1 MSRSLIQKSAIP
13 YWLGLCALLGFLGVA
28 VWQLLE
34 IQRVRLEIAAHD
46 QSVEELQ
53 LLRSF
58 VHDALQK
65 YSYQSIEK
73 LFGEWGGKR
82 RDTVSIRL
90 LADNGFVIGRYV
102 REQAAP
108 SLLRLTEEIPYS
120 YRNTAILEL
129 IKDQSGIERGMQGL
143 RMEFG
148 LLAGAVALILC
159 FMTWSV
165 FRGKQEEL
173 TLQDHARE
181 LNLANERLD
190 QTSKELDRL
199 RVYLKGIV
207 DSVPSVLIG
216 VDIDG
221 RVNEWNQAA
230 EKATRIKGEDARGQF
245 FTDLMPHLGG
255 QQDKVMQAINE
266 GRPLHATRLTTVVG
280 GVVRYSNLLV
290 NPLNSEVGR
299 GAVIRV
305 DDVTQRV
312 RFEQMMVQNEKM
324 LSLSGL
330 AAGVAHEINNPLS
343 GVLQNCQNITRRL
356 SSDLT
361 SNRLVAEASGIDLT
375 RLQDYLERR
384 KIPGFLRFVREAAE
398 RASHIVTDML
408 AFSRHGTESFD
419 KVALCDLLDTALR
432 LASSDYDMKKTYDF
446 RRIDIEQKL
455 EPGLPLLHCD
465 HTRLEQVLL
474 NLLKNSAQAMTQ
486 ANTPAPR
493 KISLR
498 ARVEADWVLI
508 QLEDN
513 GPGMSAEVKQCIFEP
528 FYTTKGRG
536 LGTGLGLSV
545 AYFIVTEQHRGEIEV
560 ISAPGKGT
568 RFEIRLP
575 LAKPAAT
582 MFAGFSRA
590 G

>member
-1 MSRSLIQKSAIP
+1 MSRKLIQKSAIP

-28 VWQLLE
+28 LWQLLE
-34 IQRVRLEIAAHD
+34 AQRLRLETATRD
-46 QSVEELQ
+46 RSVEELQ

-65 YSYQSIEK
+65 HSYRSIEK
-73 LFGEWGGKR
+73 LFGVWGRKR
-82 RDTVSIRL
+82 QDTVSIRL
-90 LADNGFVIGRYV
+90 LADNGIVIGRFV

-108 SLLRLTEEIPYS
+108 SFLRLTEEIPYS
-120 YRNTAILEL
+120 YRKTATLEL
-129 IKDQSGIERGMQGL
+129 IKDHSGIERDMQGL

-148 LLAGAVALILC
+148 LLAGAVALILWL
-159 FMTWSV
+159 MTWSV
-165 FRGKQEEL
+165 FRGKQEAL
-173 TLQDHARE
+173 TLRDHARE
-181 LNLANERLD
+181 LALANERLD

-199 RVYLKGIV
+199 RAYLKGIV

-216 VDIDG
+216 VDMGG

-230 EKATRIKGEDARGQF
+230 EKVTRIKCEDAIGQF

-266 GRPLHATRLTTVVG
+266 GKPLRATRFTTVVG
-280 GVVRYSNLLV
+280 GIVRYSNLRV

-356 SSDLT
+356 SSDLS
-361 SNRLVAEASGIDLT
+361 SNRQAAAASGVDLV

-398 RASHIVTDML
+398 RASRIVTDML
-408 AFSRHGTESFD
+408 AFSRRGTGSFEV
-419 KVALCDLLDTALR
+419 VALRDLLDTAVR

-446 RRIDIEQKL
+446 RRIDIEWELKS
-455 EPGLPLLHCD
+455 GLPLLYCD
-465 HTRLEQVLL
+465 RTRIEQVLL
-474 NLLKNSAQAMTQ
+474 NLLKNAAQAMTQ

-513 GPGMSAEVKQCIFEP
+513 GPGMSDEVKQRVFEP
-528 FYTTKGRG
+528 FYTTRVRG
-536 LGTGLGLSV
+536 MGTGLGLSV

-560 ISAPGKGT
+560 ISAPGAGA

-575 LAKPAAT
+575 LARPADD
-582 MFAGFSRA
+582 MFAGFSEP